1 MGMSGIPEDM
11 MPEVVPSVPV
21 VVQDEDKQAAIRAAT
36 YYDRV
41 EAERAEYRRL
51 LEQSKI
57 ALEIQIARLG
67 DLQKLLDAERTMHA
81 STQQLLNQKLQDCAE
96 LEATL
101 AIERDHYENGAARLG
116 RFEFSRD
123 RKRNGK
129 RSKRNGDSLPDTTG
143 SEVEVDIAS
152 SVLASG
158 S

>member
-1 MGMSGIPEDM
+1 MSGIPEDM
-11 MPEVVPSVPV
+11 MPEAVPPVPV

-41 EAERAEYRRL
+41 EVERAEHRRL

-57 ALEIQIARLG
+57 ALEVQIARIG
-67 DLQKLLDAERTMHA
+67 DLQKILDAERIMHA
-81 STQQLLNQKLQDCAE
+81 STQQLLNQKIQDCAE

-101 AIERDHYENGAARLG
+101 AIERDNYENGAARLG
-116 RFEFSRD
+116 RFEFSRNK
-123 RKRNGK
+123 RRNGK
-129 RSKRNGDSLPDTTG
+129 HTKRNGDSLPDTTG
-143 SEVEVDIAS
+143 GEVQVDIAS